1 MVAEDAVGCMLGA
14 RRAGVVG
21 VHIVPARAGATLLG
35 GETAL
40 AVEIDFVADLAE
52 YFIANGA

>member
-1 MVAEDAVGCMLGA
+1 MLGA